1 MNVSAEQKQTHRLGK
16 QTYDYQRGQVW
27 GAEWAGGLGLA
38 HTHTAVDGITDQRGQ
53 DSTGN
58 FIQYSVMIY
67 MGKESEKE

>member
-1 MNVSAEQKQTHRLGK
+1 MYLQNRNRLTDLENKLMITKG
-16 QTYDYQRGQVW
+16 DRCGGRNGLVVW
-27 GAEWAGGLGLA
+27 DW

-67 MGKESEKE
+67 MGNES